1 MQIARKIWS
10 LLSAEQRRAAGVLV
24 VLMLFGMI
32 LETMGIG
39 LIIPVLALMTKS
51 EQAGRQIAIEPL
63 VKLLGSPTHAQ
74 LLVITMLA
82 LVGIYFVKAL
92 YLAFLAWRQ
101 SRFVFALQVSLSR
114 RLFDAYL
121 HQPYTFHL
129 QRNSAQLMR
138 NVLRETSEFSFVAM
152 IPGATIV
159 AEGLVLIGIGCLLL
173 VIEPIGAMVVLIIV
187 GSAGYAFYKMTRM
200 RVLRWGEARQHHEG
214 MRTQHLQQGLGGVKE
229 VKLLGREEQF
239 LEQYATHDAC
249 VARVLER
256 QLVMQALPRLWLELL
271 AVIGLAGLVLVM
283 LWLGRAEDTFIPTLG
298 LFAAAAFRLMPS
310 VSKVLASTQSL
321 RFALPVVNTLQAE
334 LSLPNNVS
342 QQQCEAG
349 PVPFHRALRLDNVSY
364 AYPDTS
370 QNALSSVTFSIPCGA
385 AVGFV
390 GSSGAGKSTLIDVIL
405 GLLTPTQGA
414 VLVDDGDIQ
423 LNVRGWQRQVGYVP
437 QSIYLTDDSLRCNIA
452 FGLPS
457 EQIDDAAV
465 WYAIRAAQLDT
476 FVKELPKGLDTFVG
490 ERGVRISGGQRQ
502 RIGIARALYHDPAV
516 LVLDEAT
523 SALDSVTEQGVV
535 DAVRALRGTKTVLII
550 AHRSSAVE
558 HCDMI
563 VTLARGTVVEIH
575 EKNAG
580 CAKTLPSLDAGLDL
594 VGAQKRRAG

>member
-1 MQIARKIWS
+1 MQIAKKIWS
-10 LLSAEQRRAAGVLV
+10 LLSTEQRRAAGVLV

-39 LIIPVLALMTKS
+39 LIIPVLAIMTKS

-63 VKLLGSPTHAQ
+63 MKLLGNPTHSQ
-74 LLVITMLA
+74 LLVVTMLA

-92 YLAFLAWRQ
+92 YLALLAWRQ

-138 NVLRETSEFSFVAM
+138 NVLRETSEFSHVAM
-152 IPGATIV
+152 IPGATII

-173 VIEPIGAMVVLIIV
+173 VIEPIGAMVVLMIV

-200 RVLRWGEARQHHEG
+200 RVLRWGEARQLHEG
-214 MRTQHLQQGLGGVKE
+214 LRTQHLQQGLGGVKE

-239 LEQYATHDAC
+239 LAQYASHDAS
-249 VARVLER
+249 VARVQER

-283 LWLGRAEDTFIPTLG
+283 LGLGRAVETFIPTLG

-310 VSKVLASTQSL
+310 VNKVLTSTQNL

-342 QQQCEAG
+342 QRCEAG
-349 PVPFHRALRLDNVSY
+349 PMPFHRALRLDNVSY

-370 QNALSSVTFSIPCGA
+370 ENALSNVTLAIPCGA

-390 GSSGAGKSTLIDVIL
+390 GSSGSGKSTLIDVIL
-405 GLLTPTQGA
+405 GLLAPTHGG
-414 VLVDDGDIQ
+414 VLVDDANIQ
-423 LNVRGWQRQVGYVP
+423 PNLRGWQRQVGYVP

-465 WYAIRAAQLDT
+465 WSAIRAAQLDT
-476 FVKELPKGLDTFVG
+476 FVEELPKGLDTFVG

-550 AHRSSAVE
+550 AHRGSAVE
-558 HCDMI
+558 HCDM
-563 VTLARGTVVEIH
+563 VVKLARGTVVEIH
-575 EKNAG
+575 ERTADLPQ
-580 CAKTLPSLDAGLDL
+580 TLPSPDANRDL
-594 VGAQKRRAG
+594 VAAQKRRAG